1 MPAIASDIKRLF
13 CSLKTYL
20 APVGVAVAIFF
31 SLQDDFVK
39 RSDWNTL
46 SLYMYAVQAS
56 GFLVA
61 YICCAVPYGTVFC
74 EDLENRYFRQRIIRE
89 GVETYVRTNMLTVYC
104 SAVLT
109 MASGSILFWIMQVR
123 IPHGHSIDV
132 ELYNQGRLGFL
143 VSSGHFFIYFLM
155 TAFRIG
161 MFAGALAVIS
171 AFLSIYLRN
180 KAATLSAPVLVSQI
194 LRGVVI
200 RQMSFETLFF
210 PYGKVFNHEAANAVL
225 TLGISI
231 ATVVLF
237 SFLTEW
243 KIKRVL

>member
-1 MPAIASDIKRLF
+1 
-13 CSLKTYL
+13 
-20 APVGVAVAIFF
+20 
-31 SLQDDFVK
+31 
-39 RSDWNTL
+39 
-46 SLYMYAVQAS
+46 
-56 GFLVA
+56 
-61 YICCAVPYGTVFC
+61 
-74 EDLENRYFRQRIIRE
+74 
-89 GVETYVRTNMLTVYC
+89 
-104 SAVLT
+104 
-109 MASGSILFWIMQVR
+109 
-123 IPHGHSIDV
+123 
-132 ELYNQGRLGFL
+132 
-143 VSSGHFFIYFLM
+143 M